1 MGFERVSGDVIYYS
15 AVCLFITFLVPLDNY
30 KRTLVGDIYL
40 TFAIMLWPL
49 IFAGYIICTL
59 CREE

>member
-1 MGFERVSGDVIYYS
+1 MIYYS

-40 TFAIMLWPL
+40 TLMILLWPL
-49 IFAGYIICTL
+49 VFAAFIGSAL
-59 CREE
+59 LDQE